1 MLEISGWRLEQC
13 PGSRDSVRA
22 VLIGLA
28 TLLSSAQAQDTPHLW
43 TRGFGALVVNPPGVF
58 VDFAAEARAPVLRRD
73 GAVFNTTFIGA
84 GARIAASPVHAE
96 YVARASFTLIDILPV
111 TVEGFYATYWE
122 SPWGPMPMA
131 TVSGQRLPD
140 RRPVYEA
147 DRDFST
153 TAAGVIVSPTFQI
166 AAGPVVAFSR
176 FSFTWIT
183 MKVPENPEPWVFDPY
198 RGVVMEPTDRIM
210 DHTSAVL
217 WQPLDGEDKAL
228 LRVGP
233 VLRGRVV
240 RKTTDETLQAGL
252 MAQWRPGP
260 TTNGASLVAMVT
272 PYLKDPDFEGL
283 LPNLVLAVS
292 MSRITPFK
300 K

>member
-1 MLEISGWRLEQC
+1 M
-13 PGSRDSVRA
+13 
-22 VLIGLA
+22 LIGLA

-43 TRGFGALVVNPPGVF
+43 TRGLGAVVLNPTGLF

-96 YVARASFTLIDILPV
+96 YAARASFTLIDILPV

-122 SPWGPMPMA
+122 SPWGPVPMA
-131 TVSGQRLPD
+131 TVSGQKPSA
-140 RRPVYEA
+140 RRPLYA
-147 DRDFST
+147 ANRDFST

-166 AAGPVVAFSR
+166 AAGPVVAFSS
-176 FSFTWIT
+176 FSFIWVS
-183 MKVPENPEPWVFDPY
+183 MKVPENPEPWVFEPF
-198 RGVVMEPTDRIM
+198 RGVVMEPNDRIM
-210 DHTSAVL
+210 DHTSAIL
-217 WQPLDGEDKAL
+217 WQPLDGEDKAV

-240 RKTTDETLQAGL
+240 HKTTDETLEAGV
-252 MAQWRPGP
+252 MAQWRPAP
-260 TTNGASLVAMVT
+260 TKNGASLVAIVT
-272 PYLKDPDFEGL
+272 PYLKDPDFGGL
-283 LPNLVLAVS
+283 VPHFLLAVS
-292 MSRITPFK
+292 MSRRTPFK